1 MQMETDVVYN
11 LENLSTRRPGPVL
24 LAGYGNPLKS
34 IVKAAVK
41 CEVTPL
47 FVTSTE
53 DKMRAFEFGGA
64 TTPINIGKKFDPRLF
79 SNENKILTAAE
90 QCEARTI
97 LCASNVAITQLLQD
111 ECLRRNILLLFHRDT
126 DKSLNLWQR
135 SMPPGVENTDAAID
149 SYKQELKEAEWRSC
163 AKCGLA
169 SSNDIVV
176 DNGYKCPICGSY
188 SRMTSSE
195 RISITFDPG
204 SVEEWDQNVAETNA
218 LDFPDFNNI
227 IEKAKGKSGLE
238 EGVKTGKGC
247 IRGIETAFGI
257 LEPTFLMG
265 SMGHVVGEK
274 LARMFE
280 RATEE
285 GLPAVVFSASGGARM
300 QEGLMSLMQMAKVSA
315 AVQRHSD
322 AKLLY
327 ISVLCDPTTGGVT
340 ASFATLGDIL
350 VSEPGAIIGFAGRR
364 VIQNTI
370 KQTLPD
376 EFQTAEFALE
386 HGLIDMVVARDEMR
400 EKIATLLMLHGYNQ
414 ASSWNHV
421 DRGNAGNGM
430 QIPQVVQE
438 VISDDAKSEKASPG
452 FWASLGELAG
462 VVGHAVSRQADALGH
477 AVSEQAEN
485 YNLQR
490 RMRKQGV
497 ADHPSIKPSTANSD
511 KNNTSWQ
518 SVQLARNV
526 KRPTATYYI
535 DVLFDDF
542 VELHGDRAFADDS
555 AIVGGIGRIGDT
567 VVTVVAQ
574 EKGSDVKEK
583 VARNFGCPQ
592 PEGYRKALRLMAEAQ
607 KFNRPIVCL
616 VDTQGAFCGKEAEER
631 GMGNAIA
638 ESLAFMS
645 DLEVPVISVLLGEGG
660 SGGALALAVAN
671 SVAMLENSMYSVLS
685 PEGFAAILWKDG
697 ARAPEAAAVMKLT
710 AADALSMGLI
720 EEVIPEGDGPAHEN
734 PEQAA
739 AAVWLYITST
749 LSELLKL
756 TPAQLRQQRYDRF
769 RKF

>member
-1 MQMETDVVYN
+1 MRMASDVIYDLN
-11 LENLSTRRPGPVL
+11 NLSTRRPGPVL
-24 LAGYGNPLKS
+24 LVGYGNSLKS
-34 IVKAAVK
+34 VVKAAIK

-64 TTPINIGKKFDPRLF
+64 TKPVNIGKKFDPKLF

-90 QCEARTI
+90 ECGARTI
-97 LCASNVAITQLLQD
+97 ICAPNVQISRLLQD
-111 ECLRRNILLLFHRDT
+111 ECLRRDILLLYHDGI
-126 DKSLNLWQR
+126 DKSLDLWRR
-135 SMPPGVENTDAAID
+135 SMPPTVDNTDEAIAT
-149 SYKQELKEAEWRSC
+149 YRQQLKPVEWRTC
-163 AKCGLA
+163 PKCGLA
-169 SSNDIVV
+169 SSNDIVTSE
-176 DNGYKCPICGSY
+176 GYKCPICDAY

-204 SVEEWDQNVAETNA
+204 SIEEWDADVEETNA
-218 LDFPDFNNI
+218 LDFPDFDGI
-227 IEKAKGKSGLE
+227 IEKAKSRSGLD
-238 EGVKTGKGC
+238 EGVRTGKGS

-257 LEPTFLMG
+257 LEPTFMMG

-280 RATEE
+280 RATNE
-285 GLPAVVFSASGGARM
+285 GLPAVVFSSSGGARM

-386 HGLIDMVVARDEMR
+386 HGLIDMVVPRDEMR
-400 EKIATLLMLHGYNQ
+400 EKLAMLLALHGYKQ
-414 ASSWNHV
+414 ASSWTHV
-421 DRGNAGNGM
+421 EKSNAKSDI

-438 VISDDAKSEKASPG
+438 VIIDDAKSEKASSG
-452 FWASLGELAG
+452 FLASLGELAG

-490 RMRKQGV
+490 RLRKHGV
-497 ADHPSIKPSTANSD
+497 ADHPSIKPSQAGSD
-511 KNNTSWQ
+511 EDNASWQ

-526 KRPTATYYI
+526 KRPTASYYI

-542 VELHGDRAFADDS
+542 IELHGDRAFADDS
-555 AIVGGIGRIGDT
+555 AIIGGIGRIGDT
-567 VVTVVAQ
+567 VVTVIAQ

-592 PEGYRKALRLMAEAQ
+592 PEGYRKSLRLMAEAQ
-607 KFNRPIVCL
+607 KFGRPIVCL

-645 DLEVPVISVLLGEGG
+645 DLEVPVVSILLGEGG

-749 LSELLKL
+749 LAELSKL
-756 TPAQLRQQRYDRF
+756 TPEQLRQQRYDRF